1 MLGALCK
8 GRPPSPTHCL
18 PSLCCYALLTGGCVR
33 PGHHPERVLHAAAAL
48 ARLLTLLPN
57 HPQGGAAGQG
67 RAGGVPW
74 RGRGAK
80 CKVQALAPWR
90 HVRLL
95 APFMGGCLSIVCSA
109 PNDSAPLHSIAGGH
123 QRRAAMGGPRL
134 PRAAAPPHHQVLA
147 PGPTREWEE
156 DCQGKCCQGDRG
168 ADPQS
173 PSPAGGSGG

>member
-1 MLGALCK
+1 MSFAQRPVHWVCVVLCMPVCPLADTATPGNCLIVSQVDVYMLGAICK
-8 GRPPSPTHCL
+8 GPPPSPTHCL

-109 PNDSAPLHSIAGGH
+109 PNDSAPIAGGH
-123 QRRAAMGGPRL
+123 QRRAAVGGP
-134 PRAAAPPHHQVLA
+134 
-147 PGPTREWEE
+147 
-156 DCQGKCCQGDRG
+156 
-168 ADPQS
+168 
-173 PSPAGGSGG
+173 